1 MISLAKQYLLWFSYL
16 HEMKLN
22 AMLRD
27 TFENIYQAEGYND
40 AVCRAKADMQVERMS
55 TKIQQFHSEVL
66 DLTEDGDVDD

>member
-27 TFENIYQAEGYND
+27 TFENIYAAEGYND
-40 AVCRAKADMQVERMS
+40 TGCHTKADMQVERMS
-55 TKIQQFHSEVL
+55 AKIEQFHSEVL
-66 DLTEDGDVDD
+66 DLTGEIDT

>member
-27 TFENIYQAEGYND
+27 TFENIYAAEGYND
-40 AVCRAKADMQVERMS
+40 TVCHAKAAIELERVS
-55 TKIQQFHSEVL
+55 AKIEQFQSEVL
-66 DLTEDGDVDD
+66 DLTGEK

>member
-1 MISLAKQYLLWFSYL
+1 MINLSMQYLLWFSCL

-27 TFENIYQAEGYND
+27 TFYNIYQAEGFND
-40 AVCRAKADMQVERMS
+40 AVFRAKADMQVERMS

-66 DLTEDGDVDD
+66 DLTEEK

>member
-27 TFENIYQAEGYND
+27 TFENIYAAEGYND
-40 AVCRAKADMQVERMS
+40 TVCHTKADMQVERMS
-55 TKIQQFHSEVL
+55 AKIEQFHSEVL
-66 DLTEDGDVDD
+66 DLTGEIDT